1 MAVSVKTLPLWTGTI
16 ELVAVDRGD
25 EQALSVNT
33 GKLDPTALVEV
44 LKHLKNQRMADAIV
58 YGLIG
63 QLEEFKLELLALWAD
78 WQVERDED
86 VPR

>member
-1 MAVSVKTLPLWTGTI
+1 MAVNVKTLPLWTGTI
-16 ELVAVDRGD
+16 ELVAMDRGD
-25 EQALSVNT
+25 EKALSVT
-33 GKLDPTALVEV
+33 TEKFDPVALVEV
-44 LKHLKNQRMADAIV
+44 LKHMKNQRMADAIV

-63 QLEEFKLELLALWAD
+63 QLEEFKIELLALWSD